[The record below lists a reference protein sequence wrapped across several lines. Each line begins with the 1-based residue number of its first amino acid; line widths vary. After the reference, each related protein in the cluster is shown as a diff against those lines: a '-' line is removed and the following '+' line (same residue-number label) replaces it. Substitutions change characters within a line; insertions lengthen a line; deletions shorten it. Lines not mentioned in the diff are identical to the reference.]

1 MQIRLAQ
8 IEDIDRRMEL
18 MEKVKSVFPGLET
31 QEALL
36 EHRATVLRFIEDRSA
51 ICATDGIKLVGALLF
66 SAETNTLCFLAVD
79 PLYRR
84 QHIAQ
89 NMVVTMLG
97 RMDNMEDITV
107 TTYRE
112 GDPNGIAARA
122 FYKSLGFCEGTL
134 TEEFGSSV
142 QQFVLK
148 REAAT

>member
-8 IEDIDRRMEL
+8 IEDIDRWLEL
-18 MEKVKSVFPGLET
+18 VAKVKAVFPGLET
-31 QEALL
+31 QEALF
-36 EHRATVLRFIEDRSA
+36 EHRATVLRFIKDCSA
-51 ICATDGIKLVGALLF
+51 ICATNGIKLVGELLF
-66 SAETNTLCFLAVD
+66 SAETNTLCFLASD
-79 PLYRR
+79 SLYRR

-89 NMVVTMLG
+89 NMVFSMLE

-112 GDPNGIAARA
+112 GDSNGIVARA